1 MNYGKMNADGEKGNT
16 VKIGKQRLKGILRNT
31 SRLSVDPEKKYKV
44 LLDSPGEVSEIRL
57 AVLPDMK
64 TGDNEVKIEVYAFS
78 LNFGDLLCVKGLYPT
93 MPDYPFTPGFEVSGK
108 IIETGRNVS
117 RFKKGD
123 SVIAVMS
130 HDLGGHSQIVV
141 SDERFVVKKP
151 DSVTYE
157 EACSFPVAFI
167 TVHHVFRKALPRK
180 NETILIHTAT
190 GGVGLIAVQYA
201 KKCGLNIIA
210 TVGSEEKI
218 NYLKGIGVE
227 NCINYLVSDFKEE
240 VLKLTNGRGVDII
253 INTLSGEAI
262 SRNMDILAPGG
273 RYMEIAM
280 TALKSLKSFDISRLN
295 DNQTFFSIDVRKL
308 YKIAPE
314 LINEYLEDMYDF
326 LEKREIVPTVGKVY
340 DLTNIKEA
348 FYALENR
355 ANIGK
360 VVVNARIAAHEKRS
374 VSLIRMP
381 AAESNNRAL
390 NEEIAVIGMSC
401 RLPGAEN
408 ADEYWDNL
416 KNGVNCIGD
425 LPYDRWG
432 LSPED
437 CGELRCHYGGFLENV
452 GDFDPLFFNMSGME
466 AEMADPQQRI
476 LLEQMWSA
484 LEDAGCSAEYMSGRK
499 CGVFVGVGQGDYQSY
514 IKERGGEINA
524 QSFIGNSSSVSA
536 ARISYFLNLK
546 GPCIS
551 IDTACS
557 SSLVAVELA
566 CRSLRNGESEI
577 GLAGGAFISMTPH
590 FYMQTERSG
599 MLSPDGRCKTFDNS
613 ANGFV
618 PGEGVSVL
626 VLKRLS
632 DAIRDNDHIY
642 GVIAGNGINQDG
654 KTNGITAPSTLSQTE
669 LEADVYNKFGI
680 DPEKISYIEAHGTG
694 TKLGDPIE
702 VEALT
707 NSFSRFTDKK
717 NFCAIGSCKT
727 NIGHT
732 VMSAGIASVIKV
744 LQSMKHGMIPPSINY
759 DTPNEHINFNDSP
772 FYVADKLMDW
782 QGGADAPRY
791 AAVSSFGFSGT
802 NAHIVLKDAPA
813 ASAAVNKL
821 PVYIIVLSAKNQAS
835 LCKKYEELYSWI
847 SDEGNDSSIQDI
859 SYTLLCGRT
868 HFTERCAFTVRNR
881 DELIEKLKA
890 LAVGNYAEGVYLS
903 ADNKAHNADL
913 NKITEMLAD
922 VRAVR
927 TYTEGAEKLAA
938 AYADGETIDFA
949 GIFEGTGRKISM
961 PAYPFSRRTY
971 LYGYDEKKQSI
982 KTSPGIKADDG
993 LKYEIIRKA
1002 DSTECRVSLS
1012 PGLTVV
1018 RDHVV
1023 FGQYIVSAAFQTE
1036 LILSSVR
1043 KIGVICN
1050 CCIKDIMLLKPV
1062 ICAEDGTEIRIVF
1075 SRDEN
1080 RIKVRITDDEDKV
1093 FTIGNIAPGTNQFR
1107 SKKMDIRAV
1116 KAQMTRKEAPLSIW
1130 KLFENGGVCYGNAYK
1145 GLKSVDH
1152 NNTMEICAI
1161 ESVKTGMV
1169 HNPYVFDSA
1178 LQGTSVFYKSADGM
1192 LVPSRFSTVEFYA
1205 PVPDKAYSIAMK
1217 QNGALSICI
1226 TDESGNVCSYIEGIE
1241 YREIRKNDTSDESED
1256 KSYDEMFFMPVWEK
1270 VQTGRSINK
1279 YSNTLFL
1286 CFRKMHK
1293 SAVSIADRVCS
1304 DHTVID
1310 IEDIITKG
1318 RIDIDRLLK
1327 AADIASFD
1335 SIFMLLVNNNL
1346 PTDIK
1351 DISVG
1356 QCRRSIELLHGL
1368 MKKLCGLGLD
1378 SKKIVWRII
1387 TNNSFNVSEDE
1398 LIDPTFSP
1406 IHGIAAT
1413 ASDEFINWN
1422 ICSFDIDIT
1431 DCTKNDI
1438 LSCFKEYESGGMIAV
1453 RGHVPLQRKIKRTDG
1468 IISNNCFI
1476 RNGTYMIIGGL
1487 GGIGRTLSRY
1497 LADKYKAHLILVGR
1511 KKDNEEISGFVDELK
1526 AVGGD
1531 AVYYSADAGNEADIE
1546 NVILKGIKKFG
1557 QITGFIHSAIVLKD
1571 RMLRTMTDEE
1581 MNAVLWPK
1589 INGTVVPARI
1599 LKRLGTEHIVFFSS
1613 AQSLFLRSGQ
1623 SNYCAACMFEDSF
1636 SMFLK
1641 NNIGMDSKVFNFGF
1655 WGEAGIV
1662 ANSRYRDNLRRAGLV
1677 PLTNKEGLFAIENGP
1692 FPKSGQ
1698 LVVMK
1703 ADDKLL
1709 SMKLTDNNNW
1719 RSEE

>member
-1 MNYGKMNADGEKGNT
+1 MNYGKMNADGEKDHM
-16 VKIGKQRLKGILRNT
+16 VKIGKQRLKTILRNT
-31 SRLSVDPEKKYKV
+31 SRLSIDPAKKYKV
-44 LLDSPGEVSEIRL
+44 LLDSPGEVSEVRL

-108 IIETGRNVS
+108 IIETGRNVT

-123 SVIAVMS
+123 PVIAVMS

-218 NYLKGIGVE
+218 SYLKGIGVD
-227 NCINYLVSDFKEE
+227 NCINYLASDFGEE
-240 VLKLTNGRGVDII
+240 VMKLTNGRGVDII

-280 TALKSLKSFDISRLN
+280 TALKSLKSFDISKLN

-308 YKIAPE
+308 YKIDPE

-326 LEKREIVPTVGKVY
+326 LEKREILPTVGRIY
-340 DLTNIKEA
+340 DLANIKEA

-360 VVVNARIAAHEKRS
+360 VVVNARVAVQKKISVPALRMSAAD
-374 VSLIRMP
+374 
-381 AAESNNRAL
+381 SNNGAS

-408 ADEYWDNL
+408 ANEYWENL
-416 KNGVNCIGD
+416 KSGVNCIGD
-425 LPYDRWG
+425 LPYERWG
-432 LSPED
+432 LSSEE
-437 CGELRCHYGGFLENV
+437 CSELKCHYGGFLDNV
-452 GDFDPLFFNMSGME
+452 GDFDPLFFNMSGIE

-514 IKERGGEINA
+514 IKDRGGEINA

-557 SSLVAVELA
+557 SSLVAVDLA
-566 CRSLRNGESEI
+566 CRSLRSGESEI

-590 FYMQTERSG
+590 FYMQAERSG
-599 MLSPDGRCKTFDNS
+599 MLSIDGRCKTFDNS

-669 LEADVYNKFGI
+669 LEVSVYNKFGI

-707 NSFSRFTDKK
+707 NSFSKFTDKK
-717 NFCAIGSCKT
+717 RFCAIGSCKT

-744 LQSMKHGMIPPSINY
+744 LLSMKHNMIPPSINY
-759 DTPNEHINFNDSP
+759 VTPNEHINFNDSP
-772 FYVADKLMDW
+772 FYVADNLIDW

-813 ASAAVNKL
+813 VSAAVDKL
-821 PVYIIVLSAKNQAS
+821 PVYLIVLSAKNQIS
-835 LCKKYEELYSWI
+835 LHKKYEELYSWI
-847 SDEGNDSSIQDI
+847 SDEGNNQTIQDI

-868 HFTERCAFTVRNR
+868 HFTERCAFTVRNM
-881 DELIEKLKA
+881 DELREKLKA
-890 LAVGNYAEGVYLS
+890 LAIDNNAVGVYLS
-903 ADNKAHNADL
+903 ADNKAHTAPLDE
-913 NKITEMLAD
+913 ITEMLAD
-922 VRAVR
+922 PGAVQ

-949 GIFEGTGRKISM
+949 DIFEGMGRKISM

-971 LYGYDEKKQSI
+971 LYGYDEQKHTTYS
-982 KTSPGIKADDG
+982 SPDINTDDG

-1002 DSTECRVSLS
+1002 DSAECRVSLS
-1012 PGLTVV
+1012 PDVTAVK
-1018 RDHVV
+1018 DHVV
-1023 FGQYIVSAAFQTE
+1023 FGQYIVSAALQTE
-1036 LILSSVR
+1036 LIISSVR
-1043 KIGVICN
+1043 KIGVTCN
-1050 CCIKDIMLLKPV
+1050 CCFKELMLLKPV
-1062 ICAEDGTEIRIVF
+1062 ICDESGTEIRIVF
-1075 SRDEN
+1075 SRDDN
-1080 RIKVRITDDEDKV
+1080 RIKVRITDDNDVV
-1093 FTIGNIAPGTNQFR
+1093 FTTGMIAPGSNQFR
-1107 SKKMDIRAV
+1107 SKKMDIRSV
-1116 KAQMTRKEAPLSIW
+1116 KARMTKKADPLTIW

-1145 GLKSVDH
+1145 CLKSVDYDAS
-1152 NNTMEICAI
+1152 MEICSIGSA
-1161 ESVKTGMV
+1161 KTDME
-1169 HNPYVFDSA
+1169 HNPYVIDSA
-1178 LQGTSVFYKSADGM
+1178 LQGTSVFYESTDGM
-1192 LVPSRFSTVEFYA
+1192 LVPSRFGSVEYYA
-1205 PVPDKAYSIAMK
+1205 PVPDNAYSIAMK

-1226 TDESGNVCSYIEGIE
+1226 TDELGNVCSYIKGIE
-1241 YREIRKNDTSDESED
+1241 YREIRKKDISYKREE
-1256 KSYDEMFFMPVWEK
+1256 KSCDNMFFMPVWEK
-1270 VQTGRSINK
+1270 TQVGRNVKK

-1293 SAVSIADRVCS
+1293 SALSIAARVCS
-1304 DHTVID
+1304 DHTVVD
-1310 IEDIITKG
+1310 IEDIISNG
-1318 RIDIDRLLK
+1318 RIDIDRLMK
-1327 AADIASFD
+1327 AADITSFD
-1335 SIFMLLVNNNL
+1335 SVFMLLVNNNL

-1351 DISVG
+1351 NISIG
-1356 QCRRSIELLHGL
+1356 QCRRSVELLHVL
-1368 MKKLCGLGLD
+1368 MKKLCVLGLD

-1438 LSCFKEYESGGMIAV
+1438 LSCFKEYESGGMIAL
-1453 RGHVPLQRKIKRTDG
+1453 RGHIPLQRKIKRTEESK
-1468 IISNNCFI
+1468 SNNGFI
-1476 RNGTYMIIGGL
+1476 RNGTYMIIGGC
-1487 GGIGRTLSRY
+1487 GGIGRILSRY
-1497 LADKYKAHLILVGR
+1497 LAEKYNANIILVGR
-1511 KKDNEEISGFVDELK
+1511 KKENEEITAFIDELK
-1526 AVGGD
+1526 AIGGD

-1546 NVILKGIKKFG
+1546 NAILNGIKRYG
-1557 QITGFIHSAIVLKD
+1557 QFTGFIHSAIVLKD

-1599 LKRLGTEHIVFFSS
+1599 LKRLGTEHITFFSS
-1613 AQSLFLRSGQ
+1613 AQSLFLKAGQ

-1662 ANSRYRDNLRRAGLV
+1662 ANSRYRDNLRKAGLV
-1677 PLTNKEGLFAIENGP
+1677 PLTNQEGLFAIENGP